1 MQALPCVSSLPLLL
15 FSDFWLPVWIRI
27 LFVLPV
33 SLSLCGPFELKRFKY
48 ALVLQSK
55 DDRVTKTKEHYPEP
69 PNHIQ
74 TQMLFH
80 VAMEQHLRQ
89 ARRLQ
94 KRLCRS
100 LRLKDGHMHFLLDQQ
115 DSFWQVILLQPFYE
129 RSVYSSFSLFD
140 WL

>member
-1 MQALPCVSSLPLLL
+1 
-15 FSDFWLPVWIRI
+15 
-27 LFVLPV
+27 
-33 SLSLCGPFELKRFKY
+33 
-48 ALVLQSK
+48 
-55 DDRVTKTKEHYPEP
+55 
-69 PNHIQ
+69 
-74 TQMLFH
+74 MLFH